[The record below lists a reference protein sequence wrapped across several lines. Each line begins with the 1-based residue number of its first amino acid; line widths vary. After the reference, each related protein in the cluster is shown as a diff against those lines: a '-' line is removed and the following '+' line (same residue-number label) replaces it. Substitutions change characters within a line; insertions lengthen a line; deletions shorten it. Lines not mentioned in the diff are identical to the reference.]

1 LGTEGVLLQNPIRP
15 KSFVVRDAVLGHPVA
30 GSSGEGFVMEQLT
43 NAVPDTQASF
53 YRTSNGAEVD
63 LVLTF
68 PDQTTWAIEIK
79 RSSAPTLSRG
89 LYQAATDVGA
99 ARKLLV
105 APVENSYPTKE
116 GVEVDVMTA
125 ARWLS
130 ESYSQANPM
139 FGRFI

>member
-1 LGTEGVLLQNPIRP
+1 ML
-15 KSFVVRDAVLGHPVA
+15 
-30 GSSGEGFVMEQLT
+30 EQLT
-43 NAVPDTQASF
+43 NAAPQAQASF

-89 LYQAATDVGA
+89 FYQAATDVGA

-116 GVEVDVMTA
+116 GVEVVDVMTA
-125 ARWLS
+125 VRWLS
-130 ESYSQANPM
+130 VSP
-139 FGRFI
+139 